1 MGSFSLTNA
10 AKADLRNIAKF
21 TERQWGREQRKNYL
35 KGIDDAFCLLADSP
49 SLGISCDYIAPELR
63 KHPFQSHVIY
73 YDIASAT
80 RVLIVRVLHK
90 RMDVSQ
96 IPFNT
101 YR

>member
-21 TERQWGREQRKNYL
+21 TEQKRGREQRKHYL
-35 KGIDDAFCLLADSP
+35 KGMDDAFRLLNDSP

-63 KHPFQSHVIY
+63 KHPFQRHVIY

-80 RVLIVRVLHK
+80 RLLIVRVLHQ

-96 IPFNT
+96 IPFYT
-101 YR
+101 

>member
-21 TERQWGREQRKNYL
+21 TEERWGREQRKHYL
-35 KGIDDAFCLLADSP
+35 KGMDDTFRRLADS
-49 SLGISCDYIAPELR
+49 SALGVSCEYIAPDLR

-73 YDIASAT
+73 YDIAST
-80 RVLIVRVLHK
+80 TEIVIVRVLHK

-96 IPFNT
+96 VPFDP
-101 YR
+101 

>member
-1 MGSFSLTNA
+1 MGSFSLTHA
-10 AKADLRNIAKF
+10 AKADLRNIANF
-21 TERQWGREQRKNYL
+21 TEQKWGREQRKHYL
-35 KGIDDAFCLLADSP
+35 KGIDDAFHLLADSP
-49 SLGISCDYIAPELR
+49 SLGVSCDYISPKLR

-90 RMDVSQ
+90 RIDVSQ

-101 YR
+101 